1 MKPYS
6 KNWKL
11 IMSDTNTISIDNP
24 ILDVDKI
31 RADFPLL
38 SKEMGGKPLIYLD
51 NGATTHKPTQVIE
64 RIRKFDSDEYGT
76 VRRGSYRLCEH
87 STQLYEEAR
96 QKVADFLGAPTRQEI
111 VFTSGTTQS
120 INLVAHSFGRKFVNS
135 GDEVIISNIEHH
147 ANTVPWQVL
156 CDEKGATLKV
166 IPVADNG
173 ELVMEEYDKLLTNKT
188 RIVAV
193 NHVSNALGTINPVNE
208 ITRKAHA
215 VGAKVL
221 IDGAQ
226 STPHMKVD
234 VQDIN
239 CDFYTFSGHKMYA
252 PSGIGGMFGKMEVME
267 TMPPYVTGGDMIMQV
282 TLEKTTYAKPPARFE
297 AGTPPISQVIGLGA
311 AIDYLNAIGMDK
323 IFKYEKSLLDYGTRL
338 LNDIDGLR
346 IIGNAEE
353 KAAILSI
360 YLEAAH
366 PHDIITMLDQDGIAL
381 RGGHHCAQ
389 PTMIRFGVPATAR
402 ASMAFY
408 NKFSEIDALAES
420 LRKIIKF
427 FS

>member
-1 MKPYS
+1 MD
-6 KNWKL
+6 NAE
-11 IMSDTNTISIDNP
+11 IMEKSSIDVEN
-24 ILDVDKI
+24 I
-31 RADFPLL
+31 RADFPVL
-38 SKEMGGKPLIYLD
+38 SKQIGGRPLIYLD
-51 NGATTHKPTQVIE
+51 NGATTQKPQAVID
-64 RIRKFDSDEYGT
+64 RVSQFDSEEYGT
-76 VRRGSYRLCEH
+76 VRRGSYRLCER
-87 STQLYEEAR
+87 STQLYEEVR
-96 QKVADFLGAPTRQEI
+96 QKVANFLGAPTKQEV

-120 INLVAHSFGRKFVNS
+120 INLVAHGFGRKFVNA
-135 GDEVIISNIEHH
+135 GDEVIISHIEHH

-156 CDEKGATLKV
+156 CEEKGAELKV
-166 IPVADNG
+166 IPVNDDG
-173 ELVMEEYDKLLTNKT
+173 ELIMEEYDRLLTDKT

-193 NHVSNALGTINPVNE
+193 NHVSNALGTINPVKE
-208 ITRKAHA
+208 ITAKAHTA
-215 VGAKVL
+215 GAKVL

-226 STPHMKVD
+226 SMPHMKVD
-234 VQDIN
+234 VQDIG

-252 PSGIGGMFGKMEVME
+252 PSGVGGMFGRMEVME
-267 TMPPYVTGGDMIMQV
+267 TMSPYVTGGDMILQV

-297 AGTPPISQVIGLGA
+297 AGTPPITQVIGLGA
-311 AIDYLNAIGMDK
+311 AIDYLDAIGMDR
-323 IFKYEKSLLDYGTRL
+323 IFEYEKSLLDYGTRL
-338 LNDIDGLR
+338 LQEIDGLR
-346 IIGNAEE
+346 IIGNAAD

-360 YLEAAH
+360 YLESAH

-408 NKFSEIDALAES
+408 NKFEELDALAES

>member
-1 MKPYS
+1 MD
-6 KNWKL
+6 NAE
-11 IMSDTNTISIDNP
+11 IMEKSSIDVEN
-24 ILDVDKI
+24 I
-31 RADFPLL
+31 RADFPVL
-38 SKEMGGKPLIYLD
+38 SKQIGGKPFIYLD
-51 NGATTHKPTQVIE
+51 NGATTQKPQAVID
-64 RIRKFDSDEYGT
+64 RVSQFDSEEYGT
-76 VRRGSYRLCEH
+76 VRRGSYRLCER
-87 STQLYEEAR
+87 STQLYEEVR
-96 QKVADFLGAPTRQEI
+96 QKVANFLGAPTKQEV

-120 INLVAHSFGRKFVNS
+120 INLVAHSFGRKFVNA

-156 CDEKGATLKV
+156 CEEKGAKLKV
-166 IPVADNG
+166 IPVNDDG
-173 ELVMEEYDKLLTNKT
+173 ELIMEEYDRLLTDKT

-193 NHVSNALGTINPVNE
+193 NHVSNALGTINPVKE
-208 ITRKAHA
+208 ITAKAHTA
-215 VGAKVL
+215 GAKVL

-226 STPHMKVD
+226 SMPHMKVD
-234 VQDIN
+234 VQDIG

-252 PSGIGGMFGKMEVME
+252 PSGVGGMFGRMEVME
-267 TMPPYVTGGDMIMQV
+267 TMSPYVTGGDMILQV

-297 AGTPPISQVIGLGA
+297 AGTPPITQVIGLGA
-311 AIDYLNAIGMDK
+311 AIDYLDAIGMDR
-323 IFKYEKSLLDYGTRL
+323 IFEYEKSLLDYGTRL
-338 LNDIDGLR
+338 LQEIDGLR
-346 IIGNAEE
+346 IIGNAAD

-360 YLEAAH
+360 YLESAH

-408 NKFSEIDALAES
+408 NKFEELDALAES

>member
-1 MKPYS
+1 MD
-6 KNWKL
+6 NAE
-11 IMSDTNTISIDNP
+11 IMEKSSIDVEN
-24 ILDVDKI
+24 I
-31 RADFPLL
+31 RADFPVL
-38 SKEMGGKPLIYLD
+38 SKQIGGRPLIYLD
-51 NGATTHKPTQVIE
+51 NGATTQKPQAVID
-64 RIRKFDSDEYGT
+64 RVSQFDSEEYGT
-76 VRRGSYRLCEH
+76 VRRGSYRLCER
-87 STQLYEEAR
+87 STQLYEEVR
-96 QKVADFLGAPTRQEI
+96 QKVANFLGAPTKQEV

-120 INLVAHSFGRKFVNS
+120 INLVAHGFGRKFVNA
-135 GDEVIISNIEHH
+135 GDEVIISHIEHH

-156 CDEKGATLKV
+156 CEEKGAKLKV
-166 IPVADNG
+166 IPVNDDG
-173 ELVMEEYDKLLTNKT
+173 ELIMDEYDRLLTDKT

-193 NHVSNALGTINPVNE
+193 NHVSNVLGTINPVKE
-208 ITRKAHA
+208 ITAKAHTA
-215 VGAKVL
+215 GAKVL

-226 STPHMKVD
+226 SMPHMKVD
-234 VQDIN
+234 VQDIG

-252 PSGIGGMFGKMEVME
+252 PSGVGGMFGRMEVME
-267 TMPPYVTGGDMIMQV
+267 TMSPYVTGGDMILQV

-297 AGTPPISQVIGLGA
+297 AGTPPITQVIGLGA
-311 AIDYLNAIGMDK
+311 AIDYLDAIGMDR
-323 IFKYEKSLLDYGTRL
+323 IFEYEKSLLDYGTRL
-338 LNDIDGLR
+338 LQEIDGLR
-346 IIGNAEE
+346 IIGNAAD

-360 YLEAAH
+360 YLESAH

-408 NKFSEIDALAES
+408 NKFEELDALAES